1 MDTFGSVKSSSFE
14 RVDFSFYRFIS
25 LFSKSKQYSDSPQT
39 LVVTEAGSDLTG
51 FMFAFS
57 FPARFTRM
65 LASLRNQNK
74 CKLLMDHVIKKCRV
88 NYKYFNCQEKNH
100 YTAICDCLKCIKS
113 GAKET
118 EIVMANSRNKN
129 DKTISMLVDGKTD
142 VLLQTTDCIISNLS
156 ETKSLKVKVC
166 LDPRS
171 QITYLS
177 DTVRDFFQLDTIN
190 KRNVQIKAFEDMK
203 G

>member
-1 MDTFGSVKSSSFE
+1 
-14 RVDFSFYRFIS
+14 
-25 LFSKSKQYSDSPQT
+25 
-39 LVVTEAGSDLTG
+39 
-51 FMFAFS
+51 
-57 FPARFTRM
+57 
-65 LASLRNQNK
+65 
-74 CKLLMDHVIKKCRV
+74 MDHVIKKCRV

-100 YTAICDCLKCIKS
+100 HTAICDCLKCIKS
-113 GAKET
+113 DAKET

-142 VLLQTTDCIISNLS
+142 VLLQTTDCITSNLS